1 MMRLSLLAM
10 GVAAAALP
18 ALAQDMSPAERAH
31 AIREAH
37 MSLYAANLGP
47 LVGMARGEVEYDA
60 DEAAT
65 RAGNIATYASV
76 DILPYFIEG
85 SSSEDLEDSRAL
97 PAIWDNLDDVA
108 SKQMAL
114 AEAAQ
119 AAADAAPDGQ
129 EAFVEA
135 FRAVGE
141 ACGSCHEDYRQPD
154 D

>member
-1 MMRLSLLAM
+1 MRLSLLAM
-10 GVAAAALP
+10 GVAAMALP

-31 AIREAH
+31 ALRQAH
-37 MSLYAANLGP
+37 MSLNSANLGP

-60 DEAAT
+60 ETAAT
-65 RAGNIATYASV
+65 RAGNIASYASV
-76 DILPYFIEG
+76 DLRPYFVEG
-85 SSSEDLEDSRAL
+85 SSSDDLEDSRAL

-108 SKQMAL
+108 SKQIAL

-119 AAADAAPDGQ
+119 AAADAAPEGQ
-129 EAFVEA
+129 EAFVQA

-141 ACGSCHEDYRQPD
+141 ACSSCHEDYRQPD